1 MYCLMSALCACA
13 CGLLSVR
20 RRSASSFAARAV
32 RAPARPNA
40 YHPAHTCTRM
50 CSTRVHA
57 SYLRSISPSL
67 PPSLPLSILSL
78 SLFSLYSLSLFSLL
92 LLLLSL
98 SLWLVNTPAGTGRET
113 QVARETDSNRQ
124 QPVYKGEV
132 NRFGN
137 VACRHHHH
145 VWPLLLCVCVC
156 VCVRACVCVCA

>member
-1 MYCLMSALCACA
+1 MARGEGLPMYCLMSALCACA

-92 LLLLSL
+92 LLLLLLLLLSL
-98 SLWLVNTPAGTGRET
+98 SLSLA
-113 QVARETDSNRQ
+113 SK
-124 QPVYKGEV
+124 Y
-132 NRFGN
+132 
-137 VACRHHHH
+137 ACRH
-145 VWPLLLCVCVC
+145 
-156 VCVRACVCVCA
+156 RARDAGGQRDRQQQTATGLQRRGQSLR